1 MKLAIIAI
9 AIAFA
14 FVIGNILF
22 LLHMGKK
29 PMLKSDDATKVKKPA
44 AEDSLPTLP
53 TDSDT
58 STTSTLAL
66 VNTYH
71 DADTDPLS
79 QRSRLSTHTNI
90 DHAQGKEQGKEQPNV
105 HAQQQS
111 EQGSEQGSEQS
122 SDQSAGQST
131 DTSSAS
137 VD

>member
-29 PMLKSDDATKVKKPA
+29 PMLKPDDATKVKKPA

-53 TDSDT
+53 TDRDT
-58 STTSTLAL
+58 ATTSSLAL
-66 VNTYH
+66 VNTHH
-71 DADTDPLS
+71 DVDTDPIS

-90 DHAQGKEQGKEQPNV
+90 DNAQGKEQGKEQPNA
-105 HAQQQS
+105 HDQQQS
-111 EQGSEQGSEQS
+111 EQGSEQG